1 MIDLTRDRLDEAR
14 FFLSKLQQHKAAQ
27 AQPRKPPPEHFRYYL
42 SAFVNAA
49 RSVPWVLQSEEKEKY
64 DVWIGSWEAKRTLE
78 EEALLK
84 LTKEMRNTSVKQ
96 GHIETTTRSEEVPI
110 PTNPDPYQIGALR
123 VHALR
128 LREGGGP
135 WTISD
140 VHFVELQGTEQ
151 EIVTVCEDY
160 TDHLTR
166 LVQDFMDKHPP

>member
-49 RSVPWVLQSEEKEKY
+49 RTVPWVLQSEEGEKY
-64 DVWIGSWEAKRTLE
+64 DAWIGSWEAKRTQE
-78 EEALLK
+78 QQVLLS
-84 LTKEMRNTSVKQ
+84 LITKMRNTSVHQ

-110 PTNPDPYQIGALR
+110 QTSPDPYQIHALR

-140 VHFVELQGTEQ
+140 VHFVELGAEQ

-160 TDHLTR
+160 ADHLTR
-166 LVQDFMDKHPP
+166 LVQDFMDKHPQ